1 MLDREA
7 LNRLFR
13 YGCSLTHDEQSAYD
27 LLQDG
32 LEASLR
38 KAPRDPEAT
47 MQYIR
52 SIMRNRFIDQYR
64 RSQRFPESSIDDENE
79 PVHMDSRVLEDVV
92 IAQHDV
98 ESLMEGLDP
107 LERELLFLWAV
118 EGYTARELGEAT
130 ECSRGTVL
138 SRLHRL
144 RKKIVRHSQNSERR
158 LQGGAAR

>member
-1 MLDREA
+1 MLDRDT

-13 YGCSLTHDEQSAYD
+13 YGCSLTRNEQSSYD
-27 LLQDG
+27 LLQDA

-47 MQYIR
+47 VQYIR

-64 RSQRFPESSIDDENE
+64 RSQRFPESDLDDTNE
-79 PVHMDSRVLEDVV
+79 PVPIDSRMLEDVV

-98 ESLMEGLDP
+98 ERMMARLQPM
-107 LERELLFLWAV
+107 ERELLFLWAV
-118 EGYTARELGEAT
+118 EGYTARELAEQTGT
-130 ECSRGTVL
+130 SRGTIL

-144 RKKIVRHSQNSERR
+144 KQKIIRHTQADERR
-158 LQGGAAR
+158 TEGGAA